1 MRHSLARAAPA
12 ALASIAS
19 TSSAPASALRPATLP
34 LQQAPHLPAR
44 RVAVAVRNSTRRRR
58 PPPLARPLQA
68 STTNFRFPKLSM
80 PGIDG
85 ALSSFGSDIDA
96 AESDGTL
103 IDVTIRDV
111 KASFERC

>member
-1 MRHSLARAAPA
+1 
-12 ALASIAS
+12 
-19 TSSAPASALRPATLP
+19 
-34 LQQAPHLPAR
+34 
-44 RVAVAVRNSTRRRR
+44 
-58 PPPLARPLQA
+58 
-68 STTNFRFPKLSM
+68 M